1 MKLEVQKARAAA
13 VAAELITGRVAQEAC
28 GQVDEL
34 VSLAEEA
41 NHEIHRRNMR
51 RTVFRRRNLTMKE
64 KANATLRR
72 AASLRCRTDAA
83 IARLGRAIAC
93 YQRGAITT
101 VELLREASAAIDRA
115 GSLELSA
122 AELAATGSFG
132 RSVNRKVANYRNYI
146 CTAARIAMGYKS
158 NAECRRQA
166 LAFARTAAR
175 LGNRRTAFIA
185 HDLLWAAA
193 GGLPDEAEFAAF
205 EACERV

>member
-1 MKLEVQKARAAA
+1 
-13 VAAELITGRVAQEAC
+13 
-28 GQVDEL
+28 
-34 VSLAEEA
+34 
-41 NHEIHRRNMR
+41 
-51 RTVFRRRNLTMKE
+51 MKE
-64 KANATLRR
+64 KSNATLRR
-72 AASLRCRTDAA
+72 AASLRCRTDAT
-83 IARLGRAIAC
+83 IARLGKGVTY
-93 YQRGAITT
+93 YQMGAISTA
-101 VELLREASAAIDRA
+101 ELLREASAAADRA
-115 GSLELSA
+115 GALELNA

-132 RSVNRKVANYRNYI
+132 RSVNRKVAAYRNYA

-205 EACERV
+205 EACEMV

>member
-1 MKLEVQKARAAA
+1 
-13 VAAELITGRVAQEAC
+13 
-28 GQVDEL
+28 
-34 VSLAEEA
+34 
-41 NHEIHRRNMR
+41 
-51 RTVFRRRNLTMKE
+51 MKE
-64 KANATLRR
+64 KSNATLRR

-83 IARLGRAIAC
+83 IARLGRAISC
-93 YQRGAITT
+93 YERGSISAG
-101 VELLREASAAIDRA
+101 ELLREASDAADRA
-115 GSLELSA
+115 GALELSA

-132 RSVNRKVANYRNYI
+132 RSVNRKVADYRNYI
-146 CTAARIAMGYKS
+146 CTAARVAMGYQS

-205 EACERV
+205 EACEML

>member
-1 MKLEVQKARAAA
+1 
-13 VAAELITGRVAQEAC
+13 
-28 GQVDEL
+28 
-34 VSLAEEA
+34 
-41 NHEIHRRNMR
+41 
-51 RTVFRRRNLTMKE
+51 MKE
-64 KANATLRR
+64 KSNATLRR

-83 IARLGRAIAC
+83 IARLGRAVAC
-93 YQRGAITT
+93 YHRGAITT
-101 VELLREASAAIDRA
+101 AELLREASAAADRA
-115 GSLELSA
+115 GTLELSA

-132 RSVNRKVANYRNYI
+132 RSVNRKVADYRNYI
-146 CTAARIAMGYKS
+146 CTAARIAMGYES

-193 GGLPDEAEFAAF
+193 GGLLDEAEFAVF

>member
-1 MKLEVQKARAAA
+1 
-13 VAAELITGRVAQEAC
+13 
-28 GQVDEL
+28 
-34 VSLAEEA
+34 
-41 NHEIHRRNMR
+41 
-51 RTVFRRRNLTMKE
+51 MKE
-64 KANATLRR
+64 KSNATLRR

-83 IARLGRAIAC
+83 IERLGRNISC
-93 YQRGAITT
+93 YERGSISAG
-101 VELLREASAAIDRA
+101 ELLREASDAADRA
-115 GSLELSA
+115 GALELSA

-132 RSVNRKVANYRNYI
+132 RSVNRKVADYRNYI

-205 EACERV
+205 EACEML